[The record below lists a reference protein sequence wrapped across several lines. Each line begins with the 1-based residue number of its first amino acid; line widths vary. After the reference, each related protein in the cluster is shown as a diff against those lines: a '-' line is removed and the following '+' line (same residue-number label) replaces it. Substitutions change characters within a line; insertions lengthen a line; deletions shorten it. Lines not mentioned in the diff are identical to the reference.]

1 MTESAPSSSSMPLPP
16 LATDNIKG
24 MVFMLISTVGFA
36 AMVMLVRAASTDL
49 HPFEIAFFRNLFG
62 LLVLVPWF
70 IKDGWMPFKTSRLG
84 VHVIRNLVQVTT
96 VLSFFFALAIT
107 PLALATALSFIAPI
121 FATILAILFFREMVG
136 VRRWM
141 AILFGFAGTYVI
153 LRPGFT
159 PISLGPLLVIFSS
172 VMFAISLTIM
182 KLLSRTDST
191 VTITCYSASLLAVF
205 SLGPAAYFWQWPTWE
220 QLGLLV
226 ALGLIATSAQMFF
239 IQAMKIADMNVV
251 MPMFFFQLIWVAVG
265 AYLIFGEAPDAYT
278 LLGGAMVFAS
288 TFYIAFRE
296 RAIKADPAAQPPD
309 GG

>member
-1 MTESAPSSSSMPLPP
+1 MTESASSSSSMSPAP
-16 LATDNIKG
+16 LATNNIKG

-36 AMVMLVRAASTDL
+36 AMVMLVRATSTDL

-70 IKDGWMPFKTSRLG
+70 VKDGWMPFKTRRLG
-84 VHVIRNLVQVTT
+84 VHVVRNLVQVTT

-153 LRPGFT
+153 LRPGFV

-172 VMFAISLTIM
+172 VMFSISLTIM

-251 MPMFFFQLIWVAVG
+251 MPMFFFQLIWVAAG
-265 AYLIFGEAPDAYT
+265 AYLTFGEAPDAYT

-288 TFYIAFRE
+288 TFYIAYRE
-296 RAIKADPAAQPPD
+296 RAIKADQAAQPPE

>member
-1 MTESAPSSSSMPLPP
+1 
-16 LATDNIKG
+16 

-36 AMVMLVRAASTDL
+36 VMAMLVRALSSDI

-70 IKDGWMPFKTSRLG
+70 IRYGWMPFKTSQLG
-84 VHVIRNLVQVTT
+84 VHVVRNLVQVTT
-96 VLSFFFALAIT
+96 VLSFFYALAIT

-136 VRRWM
+136 IRRWI
-141 AILFGFAGTYVI
+141 AILLGFAGTYVI
-153 LRPGFT
+153 LRPGFI

-172 VMFAISLTIM
+172 VMFSISLTIM

-191 VTITCYSASLLAVF
+191 VTITCYSASLLALF
-205 SLGPAAYFWQWPTWE
+205 SLGPAAFFWQWPTWE
-220 QLGLLV
+220 QLGFLV
-226 ALGLIATSAQMFF
+226 ILGLITTSAQMFF

-251 MPMFFFQLIWVAVG
+251 MPMFFFQLIWVAAG
-265 AYLIFGEAPDAYT
+265 AYLIFGETPDAYT

-288 TFYIAFRE
+288 TFYIAYRE
-296 RAIKADPAAQPPD
+296 RAIKADPTAQSPD